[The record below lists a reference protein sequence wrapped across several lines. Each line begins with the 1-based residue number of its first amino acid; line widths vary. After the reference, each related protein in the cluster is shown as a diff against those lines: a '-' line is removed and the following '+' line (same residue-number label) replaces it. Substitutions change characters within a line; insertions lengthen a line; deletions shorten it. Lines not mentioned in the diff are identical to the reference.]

1 MIIMQKKKHDQIRIR
16 DSLKD
21 LHIQMQKR
29 NKLKTPKELGADEKF
44 EDVPNRLS
52 DLDKVGKVNKVSTS
66 TIQHMRGGSAFDY
79 ND

>member
-1 MIIMQKKKHDQIRIR
+1 
-16 DSLKD
+16 
-21 LHIQMQKR
+21 MQKR